1 MSNHVHLIVKP
12 EEGSNL
18 SRSIGETHRRYTRRI
33 NFREQWRGFLW
44 QGQFASFPMNV
55 MEEVEIILMFQRGSR
70 KIYII
75 Y

>member
-12 EEGSNL
+12 EEVSNL
-18 SRSIGETHRRYTRRI
+18 SRSIGERHRRHMRRI

-55 MEEVEIILMFQRGSR
+55 MEEVKIILMFLEGE
-70 KIYII
+70 
-75 Y
+75 